1 MMMVFNNPTL
11 LNRSNAP
18 QINWRALLICSLW
31 LYSWNLC
38 AADNTGDEGKG
49 IADVLN
55 QAKQALAQDRLTTP
69 AEDNAVKYVEQALA
83 IVPENPEAMKLLE
96 QITDRY
102 DELVATR
109 LKHGEQTRRKSLAQA
124 KILHDRAR
132 NIINQHNISSSAL
145 VSMKYKIANYNAV
158 NDLEQNEKTSNT
170 GVENLL
176 NQHIAL
182 SESALEHNKNKDA
195 QWHAQQADTIANRYE
210 LSDEKLRLLKD
221 RILSVT
227 ATDKKKDTKSIKEL
241 VASHI
246 RLGKHALNEGDTDKA
261 QIHQSMAE
269 EIALQYG
276 IRAPSVQVTK
286 QSVWNKPDTWL
297 KIFGTF

>member
-1 MMMVFNNPTL
+1 MMMLFKIPTL
-11 LNRSNAP
+11 LNRSNTP
-18 QINWRALLICSLW
+18 QINWRALLICSLL

-38 AADNTGDEGKG
+38 AADNTSNEGKG
-49 IADVLN
+49 ITDALN

-83 IVPENPEAMKLLE
+83 IAPENPEAMKLLE

-124 KILHDRAR
+124 KTLHDRAR

-182 SESALEHNKNKDA
+182 SESALEDNKNKDA

-210 LSDEKLRLLKD
+210 LSDEKLKLLKD
-221 RILSVT
+221 RILPDTST
-227 ATDKKKDTKSIKEL
+227 NKKKDTKGIKEL

-246 RLGKHALNEGDTDKA
+246 RLGKQALNEGDTDKA
-261 QIHQSMAE
+261 QVHQSMAE
-269 EIALQYG
+269 EIALQYE
-276 IRAPSVQVTK
+276 IRTPPVQVTK